1 MPKDT
6 VPMKQTPGK
15 NCTHAAF
22 AVLARRDH
30 SRAELTKKLQK
41 RGYSESEVQTA
52 IDECVRLDYIDDRKF
67 AVVYSRQLQ
76 RKGYGRRHI
85 RHVLQSKGVVDRI
98 VTDVI
103 ERICQNAAEE
113 YQCHR
118 MLKKKLRTM
127 KPGGTPSEITSKVHR
142 YLLGR
147 GFEPAIVQRII
158 GRAPNSNPSTQARP
172 D

>member
-1 MPKDT
+1 
-6 VPMKQTPGK
+6 MKQTSSK

-22 AVLARRDH
+22 AILARRDH
-30 SRAELTKKLQK
+30 SRAELRKKLHQK
-41 RGYSESEVQTA
+41 GWSETEVQTA
-52 IDECVRLDYIDDRKF
+52 IDECARLDYIDDRRF
-67 AVVYSRQLQ
+67 AIVYSRQLQ

-85 RHVLQSKGVVDRI
+85 RHALQSKGVSDRI

-103 ERICQNAAEE
+103 GRNCQNAAEE
-113 YQCHR
+113 NQCHR

-127 KPGGTPSEITSKVHR
+127 KPGGTPSEIRSKVYR

-158 GRAPNSNPSTQARP
+158 GRALNSNSAELGRP